1 MGAGAERPVDLAV
14 ALRWLG
20 GDRRLLRELVGIFV
34 DDGPKRLEALRT
46 AVRTVDGQ
54 QVEQIAHSL
63 KGSASILGAGRL
75 RDAAQAL
82 EDAAHDWQAANRG
95 GLVGQVTR
103 EVEQMIAFF
112 ADPTWAERLDVEAA
126 S

>member
-1 MGAGAERPVDLAV
+1 VDAGAERPVDLAV

-20 GDRRLLRELVGIFV
+20 GDRRLLQELVGIFV
-34 DDGPKRLEALRT
+34 DEGPKRLEALGA
-46 AVRTVDGQ
+46 AVRAVDGQ

-82 EDAAHDWQAANRG
+82 EDAAHDGQAANR
-95 GLVGQVTR
+95 LVGQVAR
-103 EVEQMIAFF
+103 EVERAIAFF
-112 ADPTWAERLDVEAA
+112 ADPTWPERLDLEAA